1 MRAIL
6 FAAGLSLAAPP
17 SRWSEP
23 EPAGCH
29 LLWLDPDMSPQSGAE
44 NLLFLGATLGRLED
58 RVLPVRLFADENLPL
73 QAVSATYRLAKLAFL
88 DLMPAAY
95 LPLIQHEIFGH
106 GYRAREAGYMDIG
119 YELGAPPPY
128 GLGDGSTSWSYPA
141 AFIPAPDQD
150 LSMAMAGI
158 EATDILGQRLRARF
172 LQEGSLDY
180 HAAFLYLFSSLGL
193 ANYLAVT
200 DADETDVSNDMVA
213 YVAALNG
220 KPGNG
225 PPGEDRIRLADLEE
239 GSRLAFAD
247 PFLYYS
253 GWAVMRYLIF
263 GETRTGYRA
272 FSLGPVRYLPSLGFR
287 LSPFGGQVLVE
298 NLAVWDR
305 RSFNLRLA
313 FGEGRLGDSRGA
325 DLEARDFLAWNGFSL
340 DATLRLW
347 KQPPLR
353 LDYDDPRPATASG
366 MGFGSH
372 LAVTSPALSPSLP
385 MRLALGVAHKT
396 SGYVP
401 GERLDQGFTFRIGFG
416 LFH

>member
-1 MRAIL
+1 MRAVL
-6 FAAGLSLAAPP
+6 FAASLSLAAPQ

-23 EPAGCH
+23 GPPGRQ
-29 LLWLDPDMSPQSGAE
+29 LLWLDPDHSSLSGAE
-44 NLLFLGATLGRLED
+44 NILFLDAALGRLED
-58 RVLPVRLFADENLPL
+58 RILPVRLFGNETIPL
-73 QAVSATYRLAKLAFL
+73 RLVSATYRLAKLAFL

-95 LPLIQHEIFGH
+95 LPLVQHEVFGH

-141 AFIPAPDQD
+141 SFIPSPDED
-150 LSMAMAGI
+150 LAMDMAGI
-158 EATDILGQRLRARF
+158 DATDILGQRLRGRF

-180 HAAFLYLFSSLGL
+180 HAAFLYLFSTLGL
-193 ANYLAVT
+193 ANYLAAT
-200 DADETDVSNDMVA
+200 GEDETDESNDVVA
-213 YVAALNG
+213 YLEDLNLKAG
-220 KPGNG
+220 RRA
-225 PPGEDRIRLADLEE
+225 PGENWIRLADLEE

-247 PFLYYS
+247 PFLYFS
-253 GWAVMRYLIF
+253 GWTVMRYLVF
-263 GETRTGYRA
+263 GETRSEYQA
-272 FSLGPVRYLPSLGFR
+272 IPLGPVRYLPSLGFR

-313 FGEGRLGDSRGA
+313 FGDGELGESRGA
-325 DLEARDFLAWNGFSL
+325 DLEARDVLAWNGYSL

-347 KQPPLR
+347 SQPSLQ
-353 LDYDDPRPATASG
+353 LDSQDPGPTTEAR

-372 LAVTSPALSPSLP
+372 LALTSPPLSPALPI
-385 MRLALGVAHKT
+385 RLALGASHKT

-401 GERLDQGFTFRIGFG
+401 GERLDEGFTFRIGFG